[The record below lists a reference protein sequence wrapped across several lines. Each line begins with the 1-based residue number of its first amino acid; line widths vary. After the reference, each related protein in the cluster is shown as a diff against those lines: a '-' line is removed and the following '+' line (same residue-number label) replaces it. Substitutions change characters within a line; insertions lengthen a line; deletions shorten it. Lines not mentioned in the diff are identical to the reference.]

1 MTISSQG
8 SFSIPSITV
17 KSLNLSGSTSST
29 NPKPV
34 ANRTPRDVSESI
46 ITEKNKAISGNVLNN
61 ASDPD
66 GDPLSITSFTLA
78 GKTYSAGEI
87 VNLPGVGSL
96 TIALNGS
103 YSFIPTATFTGTVP
117 LTRYSLSDGRGGTAT
132 SSLAI
137 VVTPAKPT
145 VDPCDC
151 TPTKPFNDLNE
162 SVTTSEDT
170 AINGNLLL
178 NTSGASGPV
187 SITKF
192 LITGDITNY
201 TPGSTATIAGKGEL
215 TINSDGT
222 FTFVP
227 VANYNGTVPLVTYT
241 LTDGTSGDTSTL
253 AITVKP
259 VNDDF
264 SDEDEVLSTPEDTT
278 LSGSLL
284 TGTSSPDGTISVTG
298 FNIESTN
305 YLAGNTATIAGKGAL
320 TINSDGSFTF
330 VPFLNYNGPVPLA
343 TYTLTDGSSGD
354 TSTLDITVTPV
365 VDGFNDIDE
374 VLSTPE
380 DTTLVGN
387 VLTTGNSSPDGP
399 ISVTGFNIE
408 STNYLAGNT
417 ATIAGK
423 GALTIN
429 SDGSFTFVPFLNYN
443 GPVPLATYT
452 LTDGSSGDT
461 STLTINVTPVA
472 DPPTIVEAN
481 TVTVYEMGLPTG
493 SDPGDGKDLA
503 SSNFTIGDVD
513 GLANIKS
520 ITIAGTVMNVPAG
533 GLAALVGSP
542 PVATPFGELTLVS
555 YSESIPVFPLLPK
568 GTFVYQ
574 YKLTTPVPNSAP
586 GTPPDP
592 DELIEQLELGV
603 TDMQDKTTTTLF
615 DVVIWDDL
623 PLAKPDAAA
632 ALAGGTLNVNAA
644 NGTLANDVL
653 GADGPKSGGA
663 VIGVRTTGLDPT
675 TPVSTGVGTSIIGTY
690 GTLVLYSDG
699 QYSYQS
705 TSIPTIISEVD
716 SFVYTIQDGD
726 GDLSTTTLTLNQ
738 PRFIVGSS
746 GADPGSGVDWQVGGG
761 QGAIDGSNQADILIG
776 DPGGSSLTNG
786 STANISFVLDR
797 SGSMDENIS
806 FGSGTISRLAAL
818 QLSIKASLDSLYAS
832 SAANVRVQINSF
844 STTGDSGSVFNL
856 TTAGLDNSV
865 QLNLAKQAV
874 DAIGTKERGA
884 TNYEAGLQSSLD
896 WINKLPSA
904 QGPLAGADVSNL
916 VFVSDGEPN
925 RALVGNSTLLSNNTS
940 SLSTDNALN
949 SVLGAYAGGGDS
961 ISEVGLIETKG
972 FTIEAIGIHVDS
984 SQLTNLSKV
993 EGTGG
998 SATNV
1003 ESAEEMVEA
1012 IGTLAGGAV
1021 VQTVAGADLINGAG
1035 GDDLIYGD
1043 APNTDKLALDKGLSL
1058 PEGSGWAVFAQLESV
1073 PAYAWNRSTTLA
1085 YIRNN
1090 PDEIGKESGRTG
1102 GNDIINGGA
1111 GKDVIYGQEGNDT
1124 INAGEGAD
1132 QVIGGSGL
1140 DAIDLTE
1147 SVAAQDLVRLD
1158 GITAAADR
1166 DSITGFSTTGAATDG
1181 LVLADANTS
1190 NTTLGLQLV
1199 DIITGATVSI
1209 NTSSAGSG
1217 EGDVF
1222 RLIQDP
1228 GSDAILGSVTDG
1240 SQLLDAL
1247 NPAAGTATLT
1257 ASSAGGKGY
1266 LLAYDGGTTG
1276 NSNYTAYLYSFNAG
1290 IDSNIAANEI
1300 SLIATVA
1307 SVGLNGIGSSNL
1319 SLI

>member
-1 MTISSQG
+1 M
-8 SFSIPSITV
+8 
-17 KSLNLSGSTSST
+17 
-29 NPKPV
+29 
-34 ANRTPRDVSESI
+34 
-46 ITEKNKAISGNVLNN
+46 
-61 ASDPD
+61 
-66 GDPLSITSFTLA
+66 
-78 GKTYSAGEI
+78 
-87 VNLPGVGSL
+87 
-96 TIALNGS
+96 
-103 YSFIPTATFTGTVP
+103 
-117 LTRYSLSDGRGGTAT
+117 
-132 SSLAI
+132 
-137 VVTPAKPT
+137 
-145 VDPCDC
+145 
-151 TPTKPFNDLNE
+151 
-162 SVTTSEDT
+162 
-170 AINGNLLL
+170 
-178 NTSGASGPV
+178 
-187 SITKF
+187 
-192 LITGDITNY
+192 
-201 TPGSTATIAGKGEL
+201 
-215 TINSDGT
+215 
-222 FTFVP
+222 
-227 VANYNGTVPLVTYT
+227 
-241 LTDGTSGDTSTL
+241 
-253 AITVKP
+253 
-259 VNDDF
+259 
-264 SDEDEVLSTPEDTT
+264 
-278 LSGSLL
+278 
-284 TGTSSPDGTISVTG
+284 
-298 FNIESTN
+298 
-305 YLAGNTATIAGKGAL
+305 
-320 TINSDGSFTF
+320 
-330 VPFLNYNGPVPLA
+330 
-343 TYTLTDGSSGD
+343 
-354 TSTLDITVTPV
+354 
-365 VDGFNDIDE
+365 
-374 VLSTPE
+374 
-380 DTTLVGN
+380 
-387 VLTTGNSSPDGP
+387 
-399 ISVTGFNIE
+399 
-408 STNYLAGNT
+408 
-417 ATIAGK
+417 
-423 GALTIN
+423 
-429 SDGSFTFVPFLNYN
+429 
-443 GPVPLATYT
+443 
-452 LTDGSSGDT
+452 
-461 STLTINVTPVA
+461 A

-699 QYSYQS
+699 HYSYQS